1 MSKKKLIIG
10 IVAGVAAIGGIV
22 AFAVKNNRKKSC
34 NRLDVLD
41 CDDYDAY
48 EDEELWVD
56 DEVDDAIYECNDPEL
71 RDSQRIIDA
80 AKELADVVGG
90 ILDRKKE
97 ELYG

>member
-1 MSKKKLIIG
+1 MRKKKLIIG
-10 IVAGVAAIGGIV
+10 IIAGAAAIGGIV
-22 AFAVKNNRKKSC
+22 AIAIKNNRKRSC
-34 NRLDVLD
+34 DRLDALD
-41 CDDYDAY
+41 CDD
-48 EDEELWVD
+48 EELWDD
-56 DEVDDAIYECNDPEL
+56 DEMDDVIYECNDPEL